1 MKSFKKILF
10 PLDLSEISPIIVPY
24 VKNVAETYGA
34 EVHMLFVARV
44 FDYFKGI
51 YVSHPSIDQFE
62 SEVIAGA
69 QKKLREFYEEFFADG
84 TLAVKTA
91 VVPGDIAE
99 EILKYIAKED
109 VDLLVMG
116 THGRRGFE
124 KVVFG
129 SVAERMIKL
138 APIPLLLINPFKVK
152 GGLKETP
159 DV

>member
-69 QKKLREFYEEFFADG
+69 QKKLREFHEEFFADG
-84 TLAVKTA
+84 TLTVKTA

-109 VDLLVMG
+109 IDLLVMG

-138 APIPLLLINPFKVK
+138 APVPLLLINPFKVK
-152 GGLKETP
+152 DGLKETP
-159 DV
+159 EV